1 MEPLNSSVAFTFDGC
16 NCHKLWMSFRVGLTN
31 FGSSLGSSAR
41 ASGYGRLLFVD
52 EGRNRPEAAINNRP
66 KRPFRG
72 AQFDLLGSLYRCTRS
87 MAEMILALAV
97 AVASLKNVM
106 VPSTVST

>member
-1 MEPLNSSVAFTFDGC
+1 MNSFAAFTFDSC
-16 NCHKLWMSFRVGLTN
+16 SCHKLWMNFRVGLTN
-31 FGSSLGSSAR
+31 FGSGLGFSAR
-41 ASGYGRLLFVD
+41 AFGSGRLLFVD

-87 MAEMILALAV
+87 MAEMILALVV
-97 AVASLKNVM
+97 AVESLKNVM
-106 VPSTVST
+106 VPSTVSM